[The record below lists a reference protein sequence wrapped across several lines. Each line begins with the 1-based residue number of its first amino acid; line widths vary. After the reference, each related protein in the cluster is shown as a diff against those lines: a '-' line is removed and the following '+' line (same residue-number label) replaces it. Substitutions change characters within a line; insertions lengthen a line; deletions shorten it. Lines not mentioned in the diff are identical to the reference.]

1 MALNERIENIGERG
15 ASRRR
20 RVGVVLSLL
29 AGVMLI
35 ALLVAGAPPW
45 IRLFVGIPA
54 GLGAAEILQ
63 ARAKT

>member
-1 MALNERIENIGERG
+1 MAASGPVENIGERG
-15 ASRRR
+15 ARRR
-20 RVGVVLSLL
+20 RQAGYLLSLI

-35 ALLVAGAPPW
+35 ALLLAGAPPW
-45 IRLFVGIPA
+45 TRLFIGIPA